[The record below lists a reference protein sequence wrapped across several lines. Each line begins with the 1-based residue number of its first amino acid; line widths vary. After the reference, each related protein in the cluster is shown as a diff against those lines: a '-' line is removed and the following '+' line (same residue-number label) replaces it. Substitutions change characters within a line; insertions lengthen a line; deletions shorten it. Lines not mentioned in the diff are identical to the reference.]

1 MWPRT
6 AAQGAVLKL
15 GASSDQSRFGA
26 AMAKLIFGGA
36 NLAPLMEQ
44 IGEAAQDEF
53 ERSFETGGFGKWPP
67 LKRVTQ
73 DIKAR
78 RFPGQPI
85 MVRTGTLRDSLIER
99 GAEGNIFEV
108 TALGVN
114 VGTAIPYAY
123 KQHDG
128 EGGTP
133 GRPVVFVSPGLEARM
148 AELAEN
154 YLEGLSD

>member
-1 MWPRT
+1 M
-6 AAQGAVLKL
+6 
-15 GASSDQSRFGA
+15 

-36 NLAPLMEQ
+36 DLAPLMEQ

-53 ERSFETGGFGKWPP
+53 ERGFETGGFGKWPP
-67 LKRVTQ
+67 LKRATLEL
-73 DIKAR
+73 KER
-78 RFPGQPI
+78 KFPGQPM

-108 TALGVN
+108 SALGVN

-133 GRPVVFVSPGLEARM
+133 GRPVVFVTPQLEARM
-148 AELAEN
+148 AELAES
-154 YLEGLSD
+154 YLERLAQ